1 MKETIYIPKKETIY
15 IPKDARIL
23 VVEDNAQRI
32 LWFRGHLSFSRT
44 EYAMTCA
51 EALNCLQDGAPYD
64 IIFLDHDAGLPFD
77 ENDTFYDVAVRLNE
91 LDYRKVVIIHSMNP
105 AGARRMRTCMK
116 NAYGFCFP
124 FGTFEIAA
132 KP

>member
-1 MKETIYIPKKETIY
+1 MKETIYIPEN
-15 IPKDARIL
+15 ARIL
-23 VVEDNAQRI
+23 IVEDNEERI
-32 LWFRGHLSFSRT
+32 KWFMARLYQPLT
-44 EYAMTCA
+44 EVATNVA
-51 EALNCLQDGAPYD
+51 DALNYLQDGAPFD

-77 ENDTFYDVAVRLNE
+77 ENDTFYDVAVRLSE

-105 AGARRMRTCMK
+105 AGARRMRACMK

-124 FGTFEIAA
+124 FGTFEIAS